1 LGFQGAQL
9 AAKAGP
15 VERYAGLTR
24 QSMIEAP
31 KSLCEEKVTL
41 VILSVHGRF
50 TPAGF
55 I

>member
-1 LGFQGAQL
+1 LGFQGAKL
-9 AAKAGP
+9 AAKAAS
-15 VERYAGLTR
+15 VERFAGLAR
-24 QSMIEAP
+24 QSMTEAP
-31 KSLCEEKVTL
+31 KDLCEEKVTF